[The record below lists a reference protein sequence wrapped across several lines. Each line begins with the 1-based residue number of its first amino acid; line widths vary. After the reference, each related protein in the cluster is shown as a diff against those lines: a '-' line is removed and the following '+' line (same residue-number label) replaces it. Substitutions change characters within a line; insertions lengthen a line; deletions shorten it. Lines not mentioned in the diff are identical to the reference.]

1 MRKVK
6 QVKSSGH
13 KSKGTHGS
21 LSKAGKMRDQ
31 NRVQWE
37 LRERKSK
44 RSKLRLKHIK
54 KHRCPRVAKRKSY
67 EKLINKPKKDFEKMK
82 RGFR

>member
-1 MRKVK
+1 MKEPK

-21 LSKAGKMRDQ
+21 LSKAGKIRDQ
-31 NRVQWE
+31 AKVQWN

-44 RSKLRLKHIK
+44 RGLRLRHIK
-54 KHRCPRVAKRKSY
+54 KHRCPKVSNRKRY
-67 EKLINKPKKDFEKMK
+67 EKLTNKPKKDFERM
-82 RGFR
+82 RRQF